1 MYFCVFVFEGRFD
14 GTNRKMEMGG
24 KIVEAGDV
32 SISSVS
38 PIDYVEFVVC
48 FTLSFIPKTVI

>member
-1 MYFCVFVFEGRFD
+1 MFD